1 MDGGM
6 NLGDVRQIRVWLQLL
21 DGMLAAA
28 AMTGAYFL
36 RVHVLP
42 EIFPLESR
50 EIGEFSIYIPYIA
63 LIGVLAP
70 VVLGRRG
77 LYRSFSTRGRKGNWI
92 PLVEAGLVLFLVG
105 ISVIFFFKQTPS
117 RLVFIFFVPLFFL
130 MLLAREELLHRFQ
143 NLRRHADRYTVR
155 LLLASD
161 SLDHSERWLNLLSD
175 CPAGIRITRTFPAG
189 TGSVEDFTQAL
200 HDDSAGI
207 VLFDVTSRHMDW
219 TAQAIKACEE
229 EGVEA
234 WLSTDFVADRLRPAP
249 SFFGAR
255 APGNLDCHPT
265 GVSRSRPFPPAAQR
279 SPWRPLRH
287 VQVPDH
293 AHGRGDAQRRAG
305 RPQRDAGPGFQ
316 DQERPP
322 RHPGGRLPPH
332 HFPG

>member
-1 MDGGM
+1 M

-92 PLVEAGLVLFLVG
+92 PLVEAGLILFLVG

-143 NLRRHADRYTVR
+143 NLPRRDTEPNGLVHACAQQIHVPIAMGHRDQHAAVQ
-155 LLLASD
+155 A
-161 SLDHSERWLNLLSD
+161 
-175 CPAGIRITRTFPAG
+175 AIG
-189 TGSVEDFTQAL
+189 T
-200 HDDSAGI
+200 
-207 VLFDVTSRHMDW
+207 
-219 TAQAIKACEE
+219 
-229 EGVEA
+229 
-234 WLSTDFVADRLRPAP
+234 
-249 SFFGAR
+249 
-255 APGNLDCHPT
+255 
-265 GVSRSRPFPPAAQR
+265 
-279 SPWRPLRH
+279 
-287 VQVPDH
+287 
-293 AHGRGDAQRRAG
+293 
-305 RPQRDAGPGFQ
+305 
-316 DQERPP
+316 
-322 RHPGGRLPPH
+322 
-332 HFPG
+332 